1 MRTTLLSLIL
11 LAPLTANALDTP
23 VDEFLR
29 SSYGLCDARIE
40 VSQQTFNLFDQGAF
54 MAIESRISR
63 HDDYAKVMSK
73 AKSVASKSQPA
84 RQQYLLSQFSDCI
97 EERTKVAINYLR
109 K

>member
-1 MRTTLLSLIL
+1 MRTTLLSLL
-11 LAPLTANALDTP
+11 LLTPLAAHAIDTP
-23 VDEFLR
+23 ADEFLR
-29 SSYGLCDARIE
+29 STYGLCDARIE
-40 VSQQTFNLFDQGAF
+40 VSQQTFNLFDSGEF
-54 MAIESRISR
+54 LAIESRISR

-73 AKSVASKSQPA
+73 AKSVASKSQSA